1 MPGKTKKT
9 DNSAAPAPAPAPAK
23 ETPVTDALSS
33 MVGGKIGTAAEVLK
47 NNKGL
52 AGLFLRKSPLG
63 MLAGTLLTT
72 EQGQKL
78 ADMAIDKA
86 AGVAEGA
93 FETATKLAQKAETA
107 LRDKAAGKTDDAA
120 PATPKKGKDQ
130 GPKAP

>member
-1 MPGKTKKT
+1 MPGRTKKT
-9 DNSAAPAPAPAPAK
+9 DNAPVPTPAPAK
-23 ETPVTDALSS
+23 ETPVTDALSGI
-33 MVGGKIGTAAEVLK
+33 VGGKIGTAAEILK

-52 AGLFLRKSPLG
+52 AGVFLRKSPLG
-63 MLAGTLLTT
+63 MLAGAMLTT

-86 AGVAEGA
+86 AGAAEGA

-107 LRDKAAGKTDDAA
+107 LRDKAAEKLGDAA
-120 PATPKKGKDQ
+120 PAPKKGKDT